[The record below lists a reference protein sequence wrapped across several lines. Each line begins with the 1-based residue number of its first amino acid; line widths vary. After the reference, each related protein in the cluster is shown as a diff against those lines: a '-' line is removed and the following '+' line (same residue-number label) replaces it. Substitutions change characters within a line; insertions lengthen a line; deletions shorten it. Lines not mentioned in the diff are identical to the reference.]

1 MEFQNLWMRIL
12 QNQLSISY
20 IYIYKLYCETKTFCE
35 GKYGGKGKMTN
46 CKILMVKHN
55 YNLYLSVV
63 FKGNCPVLVLNEKT
77 KI

>member
-1 MEFQNLWMRIL
+1 MDEDPPKPIKYTLYIYR
-12 QNQLSISY
+12 Y
-20 IYIYKLYCETKTFCE
+20 IYINKLYCETKTFCE
-35 GKYGGKGKMTN
+35 GKDGGKGKMTN